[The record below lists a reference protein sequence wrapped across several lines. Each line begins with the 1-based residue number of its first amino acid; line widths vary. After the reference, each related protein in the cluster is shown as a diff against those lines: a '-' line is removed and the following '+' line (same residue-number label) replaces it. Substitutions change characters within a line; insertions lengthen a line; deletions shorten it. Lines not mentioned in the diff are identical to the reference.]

1 MTTKYK
7 KIYKFKKER
16 SNEFKDVFINNNEPN
31 FYLLTDTNFVE
42 EIPKT
47 GSFEVPDN
55 EISAFVG
62 AEIIHTALSRSGLP
76 IATYDDEIAMW
87 EWLSYA
93 FSLQLKMGIRGDKYG
108 RFDRFSPVKRPP
120 HGDWK
125 TFMRHQLRTSV
136 HLFDRFRNDAI
147 VYLYNGMGVGG
158 EMREQPLQTFP
169 LVTQETCKL
178 FNRIFWDNTK
188 QDIKPGATDNKLKNG
203 YGVRFVVA
211 SIKRLRLTYNLE
223 QMSTDEVIKLL
234 PEKIKAQYNL

>member
-16 SNEFKDVFINNNEPN
+16 SREFKDVFINNNEPN
-31 FYLLTDTNFVE
+31 FHILTDPNFVE

-47 GSFEVPDN
+47 GSFEVPDTAIN
-55 EISAFVG
+55 AYNG
-62 AEIIHTALSRSGLP
+62 AEIIHTALSKAGNP
-76 IATYDDEIAMW
+76 VAQYDNEIAMW

-93 FSLQLKMGIRGDKYG
+93 FSLQLKIGIRGDKYG
-108 RFDRFSPVKRPP
+108 AFDRFSPVKRPP
-120 HGDWK
+120 QGDWQ

-136 HLFDRFRNDAI
+136 HLYDRFGNDAK
-147 VYLYNGMGVGG
+147 VYLYNGMGIQG

-178 FNRIFWDNTK
+178 FNKIFWDDAEQN
-188 QDIKPGATDNKLKNG
+188 IKPGATDKELKNG

-223 QMSTDEVIKLL
+223 QMNADEVIRLL
-234 PEKIKAQYNL
+234 PEKIKTQYNL